1 MRNAGFFILAVGI
14 IWLLVSLNMDTSIAT
29 GYGGRVNNIGLM
41 ASKQNY
47 IIIGGLIT
55 ICGLLISIFCKS
67 SPSYNMVKCPLCAE
81 VINRDA
87 VKCKH
92 CGSDISEFTTKVKMP
107 KISGLNTED
116 IVINNANGEKELN
129 GGAISVM
136 AMALHK
142 EMPKNT
148 ALSVM
153 VTNSPTIS
161 MIKENMDKKMGRE
174 FELTLEEEIKKIKS
188 SI

>member
-1 MRNAGFFILAVGI
+1 MRNAGFFILAVGV
-14 IWLLVSLNMDTSIAT
+14 IWLLVALNMDTSIAT

-47 IIIGGLIT
+47 IIVGGLIT
-55 ICGLLISIFCKS
+55 LCGLLITIFCKS
-67 SPSYNMVKCPLCAE
+67 IPSYTMVKCPLCAE
-81 VINRDA
+81 DINRDA

-92 CGSDISEFTTKVKMP
+92 CGSDVSEFTTKMKMP
-107 KISGLNTED
+107 EIPGLNTED
-116 IVINNANGEKELN
+116 IVIKNANGEKELN
-129 GGAISVM
+129 GAAISVM

-142 EMPKNT
+142 EMPKHT

-161 MIKENMDKKMGRE
+161 IIKESMDKKMGKE
-174 FELTLEEEIKKIKS
+174 FEIALEEEIKKIKS
-188 SI
+188 DI